1 MAATP
6 QTSKLGLKTYAGA
19 WNNIFAKHLLN
30 RTMYG
35 AKIADINYFT
45 QLGLE
50 ASVDQLLTISK
61 QVNSNPLNDYNSTT
75 LIDPKVAAGETW
87 INDITTDGT
96 INSARRSSYKKW
108 MMSILVNQ
116 ERNIQEKMTTFLS
129 NHFGTEAD
137 TIIYG
142 SMLYKHHQ
150 ILRNNCVG
158 NFKKIVTAITTD
170 PGMLLYLNGY
180 LNTKTAPDENYGR
193 ELQELFTVGKDG
205 GVKYSESDVKMAAK
219 VLTGWK
225 YDTNFNSVFDS
236 TRHDT
241 TDKVFSSFY
250 NNTIIVGKT
259 SNSGANETDELI
271 DMIFQQTDVAKF
283 ICRKLYRYFVYYYID
298 DQVESNIITP
308 LATTFI
314 KNNYE
319 IKPVLKLLFQSEHF
333 YDAMNIGC
341 QIKSP
346 QDLIISFL
354 RQFEIIFPD
363 ATTDYSDSYFLY
375 NNIVNQLISMGQ
387 NPVDPPNVAGWPA
400 YYQAPSY
407 NELWIN
413 TDTLPKRNKFTD
425 LMLETGYTR
434 NNKKIIINTIQ
445 FIKNICTNPADPNI
459 LIDSVFYFLLSTDI
473 SSSLK
478 SNLKIQI
485 LLSGQTTDYYWTEAW
500 NNYLNNPTTIN
511 FNIVNTRLKNL
522 LKYIMNL
529 PDYQLQ

>member
-1 MAATP
+1 MPTTP

-19 WNNIFAKHLLN
+19 WNNIVAKHLLN

-45 QLGLE
+45 QLGVE

-61 QVNSNPLNDYNSTT
+61 QVNSYPLNDYNSST

-96 INSARRSSYKKW
+96 INSARRNSYKKW

-137 TIIYG
+137 TIVYG
-142 SMLYKHHQ
+142 SMLYQHHQ

-170 PGMLLYLNGY
+170 PGMLRYLNGY

-193 ELQELFTVGKDG
+193 ELQELFTVGKEG

-271 DMIFQQTDVAKF
+271 NMIFQQTEVAKF

-333 YDAMNIGC
+333 YDTMNIGC